1 MPAHLFQVRFLST
14 AAFTRPYGDDI
25 HVRIHNLIQIIF
37 IAVLHLSSVSRK
49 RCRHRRPPSRSQ
61 RNVPRGL
68 KKREK
73 DTYSIRKDEEH
84 IPP

>member
-49 RCRHRRPPSRSQ
+49 RCDTAAR
-61 RNVPRGL
+61 PRGV
-68 KKREK
+68 REMC
-73 DTYSIRKDEEH
+73 REA
-84 IPP
+84 